1 MDMVSQRIVVVLD
14 DVGLEQMQQHLCIL
28 GVVLVPGVVHG
39 FPCSSY
45 GQRRDKLQFKALG
58 LQEMRQRTMVVA
70 SSFKADPDWVL
81 QLMQVIGK
89 TAKLHGGVQQNQT
102 LAALSSGCFD
112 QDFVTRLG
120 NVDGY
125 QNSRLLRTL
134 KWAWLGCSLR

>member
-1 MDMVSQRIVVVLD
+1 MDMVGQRIVVVLD
-14 DVGLEQMQQHLCIL
+14 HAGLEQMQQHLGIL
-28 GVVLVPGVVHG
+28 RIVLVPGVMHR

-58 LQEMRQRTMVVA
+58 LQEMRQRTMVIA
-70 SSFKADPDWVL
+70 SSFKNDTDRMSESV
-81 QLMQVIGK
+81 QVIGK
-89 TAKLHGGVQQNQT
+89 AAELDGVVEQDKSLT
-102 LAALSSGCFD
+102 ALSSGCFD

-134 KWAWLGCSLR
+134 KNGHGWFAP